1 MRQLSLFNKEQPERV
16 MRLQVDDNERERL
29 KKKGL
34 NWKEQMIAAKWP
46 RTMKALVGFLGAQT
60 SKEGDELDQLHWQLA
75 EIATEIL
82 GNG

>member
-1 MRQLSLFNKEQPERV
+1 MRQLSLFNKEQPERIT
-16 MRLQVDDNERERL
+16 RLQVDDNERERL

-34 NWKEQMIAAKWP
+34 NWKEQMIAANWP

-60 SKEGDELDQLHWQLA
+60 SKQGDELGQLRWQLV

-82 GNG
+82 EDG